1 MGRAHVAAVDTSMQ
15 LADHVRELR
24 TRLMII
30 AALFLAA
37 SCLAYYFREPLLN
50 LLLSPLEGRK
60 LVYLNPAGGFNFIFL
75 VSIYVGMAAA
85 APIFVWQLYCFLRP
99 VLPPRVQRYS
109 GRLLLGSM
117 LLLIAGVLFGYF
129 MAIPGA
135 LHFLYSFAD
144 EYVTASLTA
153 DSYLNFIVAY
163 TLGLGVVFQL
173 PLLLLIFHWIRP
185 LKPGGLLKS
194 ERWIIVGAFIAAAI
208 ITPTPDPLNQTII
221 ALPIVAVYQIGVFL
235 VLLSIRK
242 QRKLVKQAAKRAK
255 RQAALAAKE
264 AERHA
269 KQAAKHARRR
279 PIADLQPAPIM
290 AARVATRPTVAK
302 PAVRPA
308 PKRHATR
315 SMDGMMVSH
324 RQTVMKRTPAPRPQ
338 AIAKPK
344 PVSATL
350 PTMQGRQPRFVDGI
364 SPQIRPA
371 STEL

>member
-24 TRLMII
+24 TRLMIV

-37 SCLAYYFREPLLN
+37 SCLAYYFREPLLS

-117 LLLIAGVLFGYF
+117 LLLVAGVLFGYF

-153 DSYLNFIVAY
+153 DSYLNFVVAY

-185 LKPGGLLKS
+185 LKPGGLFKS
-194 ERWIIVGAFIAAAI
+194 ERWVIVGAFVAAAI

-221 ALPIVAVYQIGVFL
+221 ALPIVAIYQIGVVL
-235 VLLSIRK
+235 VLLSICK
-242 QRKLVKQAAKRAK
+242 QRKLAKQAAKRA
-255 RQAALAAKE
+255 RREVVLAAKQ
-264 AERHA
+264 RQHVA
-269 KQAAKHARRR
+269 KQDHGQRRR
-279 PIADLQPAPIM
+279 TAHNQPIPAMAAQIASQPIAA
-290 AARVATRPTVAK
+290 
-302 PAVRPA
+302 RPA
-308 PKRHATR
+308 PPAQRRPVR
-315 SMDGMMVSH
+315 SMDGMTLTH
-324 RQTVMKRTPAPRPQ
+324 RQSVIRQPAAPAPHTAKSSIQMNASPMSKPQRP
-338 AIAKPK
+338 ARYI
-344 PVSATL
+344 
-350 PTMQGRQPRFVDGI
+350 DGI
-364 SPQIRPA
+364 TPQVRPVVN
-371 STEL
+371 EV